1 MIVPDLI
8 SLHDTQDSDAIMLSG
23 GPSFGLVHLRVLFF
37 AGAGPEEKGA
47 GRTHLA
53 FSMLDRGTRKR
64 ARLDFNEALEA
75 LGAELNWSVGR
86 SSTVLTI
93 RVLEPELPAAV
104 DLLAEC
110 MLEAGDDAEEF
121 AVLRREVAEDI
132 RCSLEEPSGVGA
144 RLLGRVL
151 WPGSPWGAPIDGTA
165 ATRRGIRVA
174 SLAEARAAV
183 YRSRMVV
190 GIAADSPERLLPHAR
205 RLLDAVRA
213 VCPREGRG
221 APLRPSPQWNTRWAC
236 AFEDA
241 EQASVQVA
249 TAAPIPFSK
258 MWPAVTLHHAAF
270 TASMNS
276 PLTRAIRGDEG
287 LSYDV
292 SSVLAPDAG
301 NAMMFFG
308 TQPHGTRAHYVIA
321 RAEAA
326 WDTFVAAPPDNDAVA
341 DVVRHLCGTH
351 RVGLETVR
359 QRLAYSMQ
367 LVRIGGP
374 LRWMTDL
381 PELLAGVSRA
391 EFLEAPDHYGWRA
404 PRVVLAVLPGGA
416 ANAQWPNDA
425 PCQAIGVDAVL

>member
-8 SLHDTQDSDAIMLSG
+8 SLHEKADSDAIMLSG

-53 FSMLDRGTRKR
+53 FSMLDRGTRHR
-64 ARLDFNEALEA
+64 GRLDFNEALEA

-86 SSTVLTI
+86 SSTVLTL
-93 RVLEPELPAAV
+93 RVLEPELSAAI

-110 MLEAGDDAEEF
+110 MLETGDDAEEF

-132 RCSLEEPSGVGA
+132 RVSLEEPSGVGA

-151 WPGSPWGAPIDGTA
+151 WPESAWGAPIDGTA
-165 ATRRGIRVA
+165 ASRRGIRLP
-174 SLAEARAAV
+174 SLAAARAAV
-183 YRSRMVV
+183 YGSRMVV
-190 GIAADSPERLLPHAR
+190 GVAADHPERLQPEAR
-205 RLLDAVRA
+205 RLIDAVRA
-213 VCPREGRG
+213 HHPRRAEEAPGRPAAQWG
-221 APLRPSPQWNTRWAC
+221 ATWAC
-236 AFEDA
+236 AFDGA
-241 EQASVQVA
+241 EQASLQVA
-249 TAAPIPFSK
+249 SAAPAPFSA

-292 SSVLAPDAG
+292 SSVLAPDVG

-308 TQPHGTRAHYVIA
+308 TQPHGSRVQYVLE

-326 WDTFVAAPPDNDAVA
+326 WDNFVATPPDEAAVA
-341 DVVRHLCGTH
+341 DVVRHLSGTH

-359 QRLAYSMQ
+359 QRLAYAMQ
-367 LVRIGGP
+367 LVRLGGP
-374 LRWMTDL
+374 LRWMTEL
-381 PELLAGVSRA
+381 PELLAGVDRTT
-391 EFLEAPDHYGWRA
+391 FLDAPKFYGWRS
-404 PRVVLAVLPGGA
+404 PRIVLAVLPGGA
-416 ANAQWPNDA
+416 QSDQWPA
-425 PCQAIGVDAVL
+425 EPACRAIAVDSVL